1 MKGMIMKMIKLCG
14 LSVLPVAHRG
24 KLPVV
29 AELAVDVVI
38 LPWGKPTHHNSPFP
52 LAGLLF
58 SLLSICST
66 ISM

>member
-1 MKGMIMKMIKLCG
+1 MIKLCG